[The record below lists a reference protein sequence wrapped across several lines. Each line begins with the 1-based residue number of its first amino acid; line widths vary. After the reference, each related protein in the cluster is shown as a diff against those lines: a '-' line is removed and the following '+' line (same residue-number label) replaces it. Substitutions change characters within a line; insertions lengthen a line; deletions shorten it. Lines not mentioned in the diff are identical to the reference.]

1 MHAIRS
7 RLTLAL
13 LAAGLA
19 VAPLPLLAQI
29 EQVPAS
35 ANQQDESW
43 TINLKGADIRE
54 FIDQVAAI
62 TGQTFVV
69 DPRVKG
75 QVNVVSNTPLNLT
88 EVYQLFLSVM
98 ATHGF
103 SVLTQGDQA
112 RIVPNAEAKAEA
124 G

>member
-1 MHAIRS
+1 MHVLRS

-13 LAAGLA
+13 LAASLA
-19 VAPLPLLAQI
+19 TAPLPLLAQI
-29 EQVPAS
+29 QQAPAS
-35 ANQQDESW
+35 ANQQEESW

-54 FIDQVAAI
+54 FIDQIASI

-75 QVNVVSNTPLNLT
+75 QVNVVSSTPLGLS
-88 EVYQLFLSVM
+88 EVYQLFLSVSPT
-98 ATHGF
+98 AH
-103 SVLTQGDQA
+103 
-112 RIVPNAEAKAEA
+112 REAETAKAHR